1 MDALQLNSCSIA
13 SNVVSSRSRDV
24 LEGDSEV
31 RCPESEAVHSALTLS
46 ALLGVEKINDSASN
60 IVHLHVTMDC
70 IKFSRQKN
78 NYQKPW
84 APTKNDQIP

>member
-1 MDALQLNSCSIA
+1 MTLKCDALK
-13 SNVVSSRSRDV
+13 V
-24 LEGDSEV
+24 
-31 RCPESEAVHSALTLS
+31 AVHSALTLS

-84 APTKNDQIP
+84 APTKNDQIPWDPALVDST